1 MVIRNDEPD
10 LRSGLY
16 HDFRL
21 DAGQNDRD
29 SLSWDAQ
36 NSPGDVCCSPKNC
49 IFGRNAGS
57 RPTPFQPQTGPS
69 VPTVDDE
76 LNNLD
81 DGVRRLKIEY
91 DVYFGGGSKKPPA
104 DLEWRVQSLIKKYAD
119 GRSMNYAQRFRY
131 NTITQ
136 KYALFNNLWQK
147 KLRVKEE
154 GYRRPQDALLA
165 IQGVRQVEDK
175 AGRKGKSGAGEFR
188 IQCSD
193 PETEKDKVRALFE
206 AMVEA
211 KKRAGEKPN
220 AAGSFE
226 SFQSFVKKK
235 TEQIRKDQKCSSIE
249 YSVEVEKGQVKL
261 KAKASAK

>member
-1 MVIRNDEPD
+1 
-10 LRSGLY
+10 
-16 HDFRL
+16 
-21 DAGQNDRD
+21 
-29 SLSWDAQ
+29 
-36 NSPGDVCCSPKNC
+36 
-49 IFGRNAGS
+49 
-57 RPTPFQPQTGPS
+57 
-69 VPTVDDE
+69 VPTVDEE

-119 GRSMNYAQRFRY
+119 GRAMNYAQRFRY

-165 IQGVRQVEDK
+165 IQGVREFEDK
-175 AGRKGKSGAGEFR
+175 GGRKRSGTRGFR

-193 PETEKDKVRALFE
+193 PEAEKEKVRALFD

-211 KKRAGEKPN
+211 KKRAGEKPS
-220 AAGSFE
+220 AAGNFE
-226 SFQSFVKKK
+226 SFQAFVKKK
-235 TEQIRKDQKCSSIE
+235 TEQIRKEQKCSSVE
-249 YSVEVEKGQVKL
+249 YSVELEKGQVKL
-261 KAKASAK
+261 KAKASGK